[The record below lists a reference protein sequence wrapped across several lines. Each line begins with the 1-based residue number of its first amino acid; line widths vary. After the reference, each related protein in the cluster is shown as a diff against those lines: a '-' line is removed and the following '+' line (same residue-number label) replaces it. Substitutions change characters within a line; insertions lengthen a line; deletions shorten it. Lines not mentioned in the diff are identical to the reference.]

1 TFQGIVYAV
10 CLLMG
15 QFAQVEPHSAKGR
28 ADLVVATGETVY
40 AFEFKAVKDASESRL
55 DEALAQIASRGY
67 LDPWRASGKRLVSVA
82 ADYDLAKR
90 ELAGWKAA

>member
-1 TFQGIVYAV
+1 
-10 CLLMG
+10 M
-15 QFAQVEPHSAKGR
+15 EPHSTKGR
-28 ADLVVATGETVY
+28 ADLVLATGETVY

-55 DEALAQIASRGY
+55 DEALAQISSRGY

-90 ELAGWKAA
+90 ELAGWRVMKDGPQEQTTRKPR